1 MRVSFVYHNLVYI
14 NILSYPSRY
23 LLFIKISIYNLIIL
37 AFAGL
42 RQNLE
47 NITSEE
53 RSTIGVN
60 DDDIFF
66 SFISDFQF
74 QQTKQSILLGK
85 NSLNYF

>member
-1 MRVSFVYHNLVYI
+1 M
-14 NILSYPSRY
+14 Y
-23 LLFIKISIYNLIIL
+23 LLFIINFIL

-47 NITSEE
+47 NVTSEE

-60 DDDIFF
+60 DGDIFF

-74 QQTKQSILLGK
+74 QRTKQSILLGK
-85 NSLNYF
+85 IHSIILSKKVK